1 MKPEV
6 VAFSGRPLECRAVTR
21 ATLIII
27 WTSFVGLGACQPKTR
42 AEDVVT
48 TDPTCSVTTI
58 EGPVAADVQTALHT
72 AGKGHGTVAAMVPA
86 TRYTQRLTR
95 DGYLV
100 RGWASSLVMAL
111 AAAGIGALLAA
122 LLLALWTRRPTPR
135 WAERIGHSITREVE
149 QLKALGKDGDA
160 LAKALVQRLDEPLA
174 IATKKAQRL
183 VERAIPLAKRAES
196 ATAIAHLESLESQ
209 LEGLLARI
217 ERIHLQLLVWSERQ
231 LKEEDEAVKAQVDV
245 AIKELSSALAEV
257 A

>member
-1 MKPEV
+1 M
-6 VAFSGRPLECRAVTR
+6 TR

-27 WTSFVGLGACQPKTR
+27 WTSLGLGGCQPKTS
-42 AEDVVT
+42 ADDVVT
-48 TDPTCSVTTI
+48 TDPACSVTTI
-58 EGPVAADVQTALHT
+58 EGPVAADVQTALHA
-72 AGKGHGTVAAMVPA
+72 AGKVHGMIAAMVPA

-135 WAERIGHSITREVE
+135 WAERIGHAIGREVE
-149 QLKALGKDGDA
+149 QLRALGKDGDP
-160 LAKALVQRLDEPLA
+160 LAKALVQRLDEPLTVA
-174 IATKKAQRL
+174 SKKAQRL
-183 VERAIPLAKRAES
+183 VERAIPLAKRADS
-196 ATAIAHLESLESQ
+196 ATAVAHLESLEAQ

-231 LKEEDEAVKAQVDV
+231 LKEEDETVKAQVTA
-245 AIKELSSALAEV
+245 AINELSSALAEV
-257 A
+257 S